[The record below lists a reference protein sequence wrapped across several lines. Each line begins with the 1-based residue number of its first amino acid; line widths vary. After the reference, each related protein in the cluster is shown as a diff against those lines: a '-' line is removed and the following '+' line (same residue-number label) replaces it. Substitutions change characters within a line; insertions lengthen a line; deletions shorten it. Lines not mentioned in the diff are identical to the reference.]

1 MSIRYFLLISTN
13 DSMQK
18 NFLDISYHSHQ
29 KIHYIPTYEKNYC
42 TEKYYV
48 ICVMTIKIKK
58 VGMPRKLHQDIPY
71 IKKSDWSFCISTSLF
86 WGSSWRYGM

>member
-58 VGMPRKLHQDIPY
+58 K
-71 IKKSDWSFCISTSLF
+71 
-86 WGSSWRYGM
+86 